1 MVLCLL
7 QNYLE
12 DDKAEVSRLPM
23 NLIDQISLVQI
34 RYGTSLLLAVIAEYN
49 FETFKFD
56 VARNLGRT

>member
-34 RYGTSLLLAVIAEYN
+34 GYGTSLLLAVIAEYN